1 MRPPRLPKGYVADD
15 PDRMPA
21 RSERTED
28 QKAALCAFEEV
39 STVIRNSRGV
49 DSDAALEKAWRLLE
63 QYPAALG
70 VTAPIGHSG
79 GGYALIHT
87 CLCRLTPDWFIMY
100 LLNRTPIPIL
110 VGAQFEKLGER
121 HSLQAC
127 ADGSKRIRPPPQLRH
142 PSDGVRPAGLSGA

>member
-1 MRPPRLPKGYVADD
+1 MRPPKLPKGYVADD
-15 PDRMPA
+15 ADRMPA
-21 RSERTED
+21 RSASTD
-28 QKAALCAFEEV
+28 DLAALSAFEEV
-39 STVIRNSRGV
+39 SAVIRNSRG
-49 DSDAALEKAWRLLE
+49 DSEAALENAWRLLE

-70 VTAPIGHSG
+70 VTAPIGHPG

-100 LLNRTPIPIL
+100 LLNRTPITIL